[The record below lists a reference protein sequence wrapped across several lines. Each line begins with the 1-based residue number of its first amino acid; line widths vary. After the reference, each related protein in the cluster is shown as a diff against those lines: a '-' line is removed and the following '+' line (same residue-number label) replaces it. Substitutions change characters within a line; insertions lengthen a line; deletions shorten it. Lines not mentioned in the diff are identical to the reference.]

1 MRDPSQCGRFGSVY
15 KGTLSDGIDVAIKVY
30 LQLQGAFKSFD
41 IECEM
46 LRNIRHRNPIKIISC
61 CSQID
66 FKAMILE
73 CVPNRNLDKWLHS
86 PNFSLNILQ
95 RLNIMIEVASAL
107 EYLHHSYEVPI
118 VHCDLKP
125 SNLQL
130 FYTSN
135 ILLDHEM
142 GAHVADFGIAKLL
155 GEGDSITQTITLAT
169 IGYMAP
175 EYRVEG
181 FVSTRGDVYS
191 FGIVL
196 LETFT
201 TRKPTDEMFDGEMS
215 LRQWVANS
223 LRESLVDVVDANILG
238 TLEDY
243 GFVSK
248 DCLTLIMKLAL
259 ACCVESPEERTSMQE
274 VVGTLNKIKI
284 KFLKGTLQ

>member
-1 MRDPSQCGRFGSVY
+1 
-15 KGTLSDGIDVAIKVY
+15 
-30 LQLQGAFKSFD
+30 
-41 IECEM
+41 M
-46 LRNIRHRNPIKIISC
+46 LRNIRHQNLIKIISF

-73 CVPNRNLDKWLHS
+73 YMPNGNLDKWLHS

-118 VHCDLKP
+118 VHCDLEP
-125 SNLQL
+125 
-130 FYTSN
+130 SN

-155 GEGDSITQTITLAT
+155 GAGDSITETITLAT

-175 EYRVEG
+175 EYGMEG

-201 TRKPTDEMFDGEMS
+201 TRKPTDEIFDGEMS

-223 LRESLVDVVDANILG
+223 LPESLVDVVDANILG
-238 TLEDY
+238 TLEDH

-248 DCLTLIMKLAL
+248 DCLTLIMRLAL

-274 VVGTLNKIKI
+274 VAATLNKIKI
-284 KFLKGTLQ
+284 KFLKGTAVG